1 MMQERARS
9 TQSPVSAPISTR
21 NPPAHASLIGCVA
34 ETHRYG
40 LRLRE
45 ARFSGPRFLGAW
57 AGVCEIVGCDVVI
70 KDLQGAGPLAGSELC
85 ASGFCPRCGR
95 GWDLLGSSGGFGCL
109 EAVFFGVGK
118 VVELNVVEWLY
129 ELLVVRSVG

>member
-1 MMQERARS
+1 MQERARS
-9 TQSPVSAPISTR
+9 THSPFSAPISTR

-40 LRLRE
+40 LQLRE
-45 ARFSGPRFLGAW
+45 ARFSGPRFWGAW

-70 KDLQGAGPLAGSELC
+70 RDLQGAGPLAGLELC
-85 ASGFCPRCGR
+85 VPRGFVR
-95 GWDLLGSSGGFGCL
+95 G
-109 EAVFFGVGK
+109 
-118 VVELNVVEWLY
+118 VVEGGIWWGRVGGLGVWRLFFLALVRWLNIVEWLY